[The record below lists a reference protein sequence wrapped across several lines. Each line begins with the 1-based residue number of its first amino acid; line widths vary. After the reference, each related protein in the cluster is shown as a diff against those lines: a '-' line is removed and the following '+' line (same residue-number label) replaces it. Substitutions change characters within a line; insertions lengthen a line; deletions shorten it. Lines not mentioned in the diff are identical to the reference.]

1 MVSYGRW
8 TVGPQLYNNMFAKTV
23 SVGRVYHLHISHNLE
38 NGTGA
43 GALHGYHQTANSR
56 FAFFIVF
63 SFDSISFE
71 GR

>member
-1 MVSYGRW
+1 
-8 TVGPQLYNNMFAKTV
+8 MFAKTV